1 MPKTELKPKNMQSI
15 VKHGGGLVMVWD
27 CMSSSEVGKLVF
39 IEDIMDK
46 LVYLDILK
54 NNVKKSV
61 EKLNL
66 GDNFVFQQDTAYRL
80 YCTTM
85 DYF

>member
-1 MPKTELKPKNMQSI
+1 
-15 VKHGGGLVMVWD
+15 MVWD
-27 CMSSSEVGKLVF
+27 CMSSSEVGELVF